1 MSQPA
6 KYQVLERIDAGGM
19 AEVFKA
25 NSTSMQGFQKLVAIK
40 RILPELTKKPRFVR
54 MFLDE
59 AKISLHLNHNNCVQI
74 FDLGRAGDT
83 YFIVMEFVDGT
94 DLKHML
100 TNLQKRRE
108 RMPVEQAVYV
118 AIEICKGLAHAHQ
131 KCDLEG
137 APLQIIHRDI
147 SPPNI
152 LISLEGE
159 VKITDFGLAKA
170 QSQAE
175 VTDPGVVKGKF
186 GYLSPE
192 AADGQVIDQRTDIFA
207 VGILLWEMLC
217 GERLF
222 LGKTDYDTLSLV
234 QRAKY
239 KPVSDYRSDVTPELE
254 RIVQTA
260 LARDPQERYPDARA
274 LAEALSAFLFR
285 YGKPVTSFDIA
296 HHVQNVRQQ
305 RTSRPAAQDSGI
317 QDAIQKE
324 INKMT
329 FLEDMDDMDI
339 YLAQHYNSMDS
350 GEISGASTHEGVF
363 EDPSQWGD
371 FGGDDSAPML
381 GDVSN
386 MGVGGGA
393 SEGWQETDIG
403 ALTTNSAIFIVP
415 EDGQQPAVLN
425 AFGADADEEDD
436 TLLMSRAEIEQLN
449 PTPSASMIP
458 TLDEQ
463 PAPSVLPEAGVFGAT
478 GIEIQH
484 GPPASSFGQPQ
495 TPASAAH
502 QTFPQQAPEA
512 QKKSSKLLL
521 TFFVVLLIL
530 LAVGAV
536 AVVMLNVG
544 SPV

>member
-25 NSTSMQGFQKLVAIK
+25 NSTSLQGFQKLVAIK

-74 FDLGRAGDT
+74 FDLGRADDT

-94 DLKHML
+94 DLKHLL

-108 RMPVEQAVYV
+108 FMPIEQAVYV

-222 LGKTDYDTLSLV
+222 LGKTDYDTLSQV

-239 KPVSDYRSDVTPELE
+239 KNVSNYRSEVTPELE

-260 LARDPQERYPDARA
+260 LARDPEKRYSDARS
-274 LAEALSAFLFR
+274 LAEALSACLFR

-296 HHVQNVRQQ
+296 HHVQNVRDQS
-305 RTSRPAAQDSGI
+305 TGRPAAHDTGVQA
-317 QDAIQKE
+317 AIQKE

-339 YLAQHYNSMDS
+339 YLAQHYNSMSS
-350 GEISGASTHEGVF
+350 GESSVSTHEGAF

-371 FGGDDSAPML
+371 FGGDESAPML
-381 GDVSN
+381 GDASN
-386 MGVGGGA
+386 MGLNSDA
-393 SEGWQETDIG
+393 SEGWQEAELGT
-403 ALTTNSAIFIVP
+403 LTTNSAIFVVP
-415 EDGQQPAVLN
+415 SFGDDPEVLDASEEPNED
-425 AFGADADEEDD
+425 DD
-436 TLLMSRAEIEQLN
+436 TLLMSRDQIEQLK
-449 PTPSASMIP
+449 PRDAVSMIP
-458 TLDEQ
+458 TPNEQ
-463 PAPSVLPEAGVFGAT
+463 PAPSALPAAAGAFGASN
-478 GIEIQH
+478 IEVQSGVPH
-484 GPPASSFGQPQ
+484 TTLAPPNQDA
-495 TPASAAH
+495 PAEH
-502 QTFPQQAPEA
+502 
-512 QKKSSKLLL
+512 KKSNSKLLL
-521 TFFVVLLIL
+521 IAFVVLLIL
-530 LAVGAV
+530 LAVAAL
-536 AVVMLNVG
+536 AVVMLNVDV
-544 SPV
+544 PV